1 MPYSIR
7 IKKSAYKELQK
18 VPKSLQPRIAA
29 AIDGLAVQPYT
40 GKVLKGDLSGL
51 RRLRVGDYR
60 IIYEINNEEILIL
73 ILRIAHRKKAYQ

>member
-40 GKVLKGDLSGL
+40 GKILKGDLSGL

-73 ILRIAHRKKAYQ
+73 ILRIAHRKKAYL